1 MAAPGPAT
9 EHEQFMRN
17 RIMERI
23 TVAIAAQEGT
33 SMAQCKHTLRHDG
46 EIIVLRQAASNED
59 LVVRMRRL
67 KPRILLLSADLCTD
81 AECSLLQA
89 LRRECPGTL
98 VMLVGPHAIEDEQLA
113 NALVVGARGYLEQG
127 DLERLLARAVHGV
140 DRGEA
145 WITRKMLG
153 KIMQMSLS

>member
-1 MAAPGPAT
+1 
-9 EHEQFMRN
+9 
-17 RIMERI
+17 MERI
-23 TVAIAAQEGT
+23 TVAIAAQDGT
-33 SMAQCKHTLRHDG
+33 GMAQCRKTLRHEG
-46 EIIVLRQAASNED
+46 EIIVLRQEVASEN
-59 LVVRMRRL
+59 LVARMRRL

-81 AECSLLQA
+81 AGCSLLQA

-113 NALVVGARGYLEQG
+113 NALVTGARAYLEQD

-145 WITRKMLG
+145 WVTRKMLG
-153 KIMQMSLS
+153 KIMEMSLS